1 MPAQPPA
8 RAVAKAGKTAAKPT
22 KPTKARTTA
31 PVKKPAAAKT
41 AVAKPAAV
49 SKAAKTAKPTK
60 QAVAPKSTTAVV
72 AKTAVAPKVS
82 PVVATKSSP
91 AAKTPAPVKKATA
104 ASPPP
109 KAAAKAPA
117 AQRTV
122 PSAKT
127 ATVPVAKAAVVA
139 SVTKPSVK
147 SAPIKAPPA
156 IKALTRSPAR
166 ETMRSRPRYEDEAR
180 RTVSKPIEACICP
193 FPPDELAK
201 WRELLV
207 TRRIEITEDI
217 LGLEKDAMEAEDG
230 HTTPQHSAERGSD
243 ADLQDTSLSL
253 AGEEKALVWQI
264 DRAIRKIDL
273 GRPIPFGLCEH
284 TREIIPKSRLQLI
297 PWTPLSIEGA
307 TYMEENGLVVEDLL
321 IDD

>member
-8 RAVAKAGKTAAKPT
+8 RAVAKAGKTAAKPS
-22 KPTKARTTA
+22 
-31 PVKKPAAAKT
+31 KPAKSKVVAPAKTPAAQAKT
-41 AVAKPAAV
+41 APASNVVVAKVTKTVKPVPAPKVAVATKTAAAPKAKPATTAGKTV
-49 SKAAKTAKPTK
+49 SAPAAKPVAKATSPAPQKT
-60 QAVAPKSTTAVV
+60 VAPKS
-72 AKTAVAPKVS
+72 
-82 PVVATKSSP
+82 
-91 AAKTPAPVKKATA
+91 
-104 ASPPP
+104 
-109 KAAAKAPA
+109 AAKAPA
-117 AQRTV
+117 AQRT
-122 PSAKT
+122 PPAAKP
-127 ATVPVAKAAVVA
+127 APAPVAKTPLVA
-139 SVTKPSVK
+139 SITKPAAR

-166 ETMRSRPRYEDEAR
+166 ETIRNRPRHEDEAR

-193 FPPDELAK
+193 FPADELAK
-201 WRELLV
+201 WRELLI

-273 GRPIPFGLCEH
+273 SRPIPFGICEH

-307 TYMEENGLVVEDLL
+307 TYMEENGMAVEDLL